1 MADNKQT
8 QTSVEMGSTPDLETL
23 ADSPLRAQNSL
34 FPPDQEQS
42 QPPQDSPPSNEETKK
57 EIEES
62 EEGEDL
68 DLEGILGSLEEDN
81 PDPKDPAVDGPP
93 DFSTPEFAKLSE
105 DFKKAL
111 GIDLKDAYE
120 QFTQTATQY
129 AEITAKMQEME
140 SRQTLSSLQDAWDV
154 TPKEL
159 DRRVDAVLAVVGKMS
174 AAQKAKYDSL
184 EGIQDI
190 WAKIEAKKATG
201 KTAGTPSTGGQKP
214 TSTAKRWKASEIR
227 EMMFSNPDL
236 YQQNQGAI
244 AEAFRQGLVDKNS

>member
-1 MADNKQT
+1 MADSKT
-8 QTSVEMGSTPDLETL
+8 QVSVEMGSTPELETQV
-23 ADSPLRAQNSL
+23 DSPLRAQNSL
-34 FPPDQEQS
+34 YPPDQIQEQ
-42 QPPQDSPPSNEETKK
+42 QPPQDSPPSNEEPAET
-57 EIEES
+57 

-81 PDPKDPAVDGPP
+81 PDPKDPEKDGPP

-111 GIDLKDAYE
+111 GVDLKDAYE
-120 QFTQTATQY
+120 QFTQTSAQY
-129 AEITAKMQEME
+129 AEMTARVQEME

-174 AAQKAKYDSL
+174 DAQKAKYDSL
-184 EGIQDI
+184 EGIQGI
-190 WAKIEAKKATG
+190 WDKIEAKKATG
-201 KTAGTPSTGGQKP
+201 KTTGTPSTGGQKP
-214 TSTAKRWKASEIR
+214 TSTAKRWKGSEIR
-227 EMMFSNPDL
+227 EMMFGNPDL

-244 AEAFRQGLVDKNS
+244 SEAFRLGLVDNNL

>member
-1 MADNKQT
+1 MADNKQP
-8 QTSVEMGSTPDLETL
+8 QASVEMGSTPDLEAL

-34 FPPDQEQS
+34 FPPD
-42 QPPQDSPPSNEETKK
+42 PQKESDSHLSNEEPEEEVK
-57 EIEES
+57 EP

-81 PDPKDPAVDGPP
+81 PDPKDPLVDVPP

-111 GIDLKDAYE
+111 GVDLKAAYE
-120 QFTQTATQY
+120 QYTQTAAQY
-129 AEITAKMQEME
+129 AEMTARVQEME

-174 AAQKAKYDSL
+174 DAQKAKYDSL
-184 EGIQDI
+184 DGIQEI
-190 WAKIEAKKATG
+190 WKKIEAKKATG
-201 KTAGTPSTGGQKP
+201 KTTGTPSTGGQKP

-227 EMMFSNPDL
+227 TMMFENPDL

-244 AEAFRQGLVDKNS
+244 SEAFRLGLVDKNS

>member
-1 MADNKQT
+1 MADNNRT
-8 QTSVEMGSTPDLETL
+8 QASVELGSTPELGNQV
-23 ADSPLRAQNSL
+23 DSPLRAQNSL
-34 FPPDQEQS
+34 YPPDQIPDQQS
-42 QPPQDSPPSNEETKK
+42 LQESPPSSAEAGET
-57 EIEES
+57 

-81 PDPKDPAVDGPP
+81 PDPKGEEKDGPP

-111 GIDLKDAYE
+111 GVDLKDAYE

-129 AEITAKMQEME
+129 TEMTAKMQEME

-159 DRRVDAVLAVVGKMS
+159 DRRVDAVLTVVGKMS
-174 AAQKAKYDSL
+174 DAQKAKYDSL
-184 EGIQDI
+184 DGIQEI
-190 WAKIEAKKATG
+190 WKKIEAKKSSG
-201 KTAGTPSTGGQKP
+201 MTASTPSTGGQKP
-214 TSTAKRWKASEIR
+214 TSTAKRWKATEIR